1 MTSIMT
7 WSRNPRVAWQ
17 VLGGEGVLVH
27 LASGRTVGLNETG
40 GFIWSKIDEQSIDD
54 IGLSLSSQHDVSVAN
69 ARSDVAEFV
78 ELLAAEGFLI
88 RTGEK

>member
-1 MTSIMT
+1 VTNGTT

-40 GFIWSKIDEQSIDD
+40 GFIWSKIDDQSIDD
-54 IGLSLSSQHDVSVAN
+54 IGLTLASQHEVSAAN

-88 RTGEK
+88 PASEK